1 MKLYKQTLLND
12 SKLTS
17 KLLATLNEGDSMIVQ
32 CESIKDNDNAKQLAY
47 YAKRKSRRPDGC
59 AYQITTSNSDGIITI
74 TVVDPN

>member
-1 MKLYKQTLLND
+1 MKLYKQTQLND

-17 KLLATLNEGDSMIVQ
+17 KLLATLSEGDSMIVQ

-47 YAKRKSRRPDGC
+47 YARRKNRRTDGC
-59 AYQITTSNSDGIITI
+59 VYRITTSNSDGIITI